1 MIITAANQFTPWIRQ
16 SQERGD
22 GIDVSIE
29 IPNGATVTVQRSLDG
44 GITFADI
51 VSYTVA
57 TETSFIASGKTVFR
71 VGVKI
76 GNFGTAA
83 FSVRIVG

>member
-1 MIITAANQFTPWIRQ
+1 MNITAENQFTPWMRQ

-29 IPNGATVTVQRSLDG
+29 NPNGATVTVQRSLDG
-44 GITFADI
+44 GTTFADI

-57 TETSFIASGKTVFR
+57 TETSFVASGKTVFR

-76 GNFGTAA
+76 GGFGTAA
-83 FSVRIVG
+83 FNVRIVG